1 MCVMVDKTEQ
11 SGQKQ
16 TADQTAGS
24 ALSFSKNQM
33 VWIGFVVPVLL
44 ACVWEWAIR
53 SGLVSGR
60 LMPPPSVIFK
70 TLHELAKSGELQMH

>member
-1 MCVMVDKTEQ
+1 MVDKTEQ
-11 SGQKQ
+11 NSQKQ
-16 TADQTAGS
+16 AADQTAGS

-53 SGLVSGR
+53 
-60 LMPPPSVIFK
+60 
-70 TLHELAKSGELQMH
+70 